1 MDFPVGASR
10 CLLPPQRCANLDFCA
25 VMCGAGVCPCIYTGS
40 GFRLSGAVSGG
51 MSWRSSAGRASDL

>member
-25 VMCGAGVCPCIYTGS
+25 VMCGAGVCPCNMTVQ
-40 GFRLSGAVSGG
+40 VSGYRE
-51 MSWRSSAGRASDL
+51 WFPVE